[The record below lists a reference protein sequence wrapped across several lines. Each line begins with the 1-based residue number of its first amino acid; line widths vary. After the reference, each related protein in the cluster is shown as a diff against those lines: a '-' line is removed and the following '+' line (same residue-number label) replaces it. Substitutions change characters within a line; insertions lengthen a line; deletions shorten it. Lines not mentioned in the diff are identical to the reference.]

1 MFFRKKKKKKNPPYS
16 HICTSDLSQ
25 HTHSHARIFIDTK
38 NADKTHIQTQ
48 KHTQRHTLTDRQTQT
63 DKHTGP
69 KGFLIE
75 SSLLLPAEGSAG
87 TDAGGSVWLSVWPSV

>member
-1 MFFRKKKKKKNPPYS
+1 MFFRKKKKIHPTLTSVHLTCPNTLTATHAYS
-16 HICTSDLSQ
+16 ETQ
-25 HTHSHARIFIDTK
+25 K